1 MPFSPFSVPNAV
13 EDGEPSSPVENP
25 LETGVLR
32 LGDASAPSMWYDT
45 SYGPTYGNGQRFD
58 LEEAPFMAKVPSKHT
73 R

>member
-1 MPFSPFSVPNAV
+1 MPLSPYSIPNAV
-13 EDGEPSSPVENP
+13 VDTMSAPPAENP

-45 SYGPTYGNGQRFD
+45 SYGPSYGNGQRFEH
-58 LEEAPFMAKVPSKHT
+58 EEAPFMAKVPSKHS